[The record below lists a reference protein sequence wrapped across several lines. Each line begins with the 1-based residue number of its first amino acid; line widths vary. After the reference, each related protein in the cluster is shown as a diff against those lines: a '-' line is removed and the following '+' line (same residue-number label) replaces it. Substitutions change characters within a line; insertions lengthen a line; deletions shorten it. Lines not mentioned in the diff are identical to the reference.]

1 MATDFLTEL
10 DVAGY
15 EKVVRFDRPEV
26 GLTGFI
32 SVHSTTL
39 GPSAGGFRIYPYQSE
54 QAALTDA
61 LRLSRG
67 MTYKNAAADLPLGG
81 GKAVAIADPA
91 TAKTPGF
98 LRAFGEAVDSL
109 GGDYWTAEDMG
120 VTAAD
125 MAVVREA
132 TPHVAGLAD
141 GAYASGDPSPVT
153 ARGVYNALRI
163 AVERRLGRTSL
174 DGLTVALQGLGH
186 VGAYLA
192 ATLHGEGARLV
203 VTDVDAARL
212 ERAKRGLGAEVVGL
226 DEIYDV
232 PADVFAPCA
241 VGAILNDETIPRLQA
256 SVVAGAANNQ
266 LAEPRHGAALRDR
279 GVLYAPDYVA
289 NGGGIINVAAEIARI
304 SNRGPWVEAKLQALG
319 DTLRGVFDLADRKGV
334 SPADAADEFVEAR
347 LAARAAKTKPNAAA

>member
-1 MATDFLTEL
+1 MLTEI
-10 DVAGY
+10 DAPGY
-15 EKVVRFDRPEV
+15 ERVVRIDRPDA

-32 SVHSTTL
+32 AVHSTLL
-39 GPSAGGFRIYPYQSE
+39 GPSAGGFRIYPYASE
-54 QAALTDA
+54 DAALTDA

-91 TAKTPGF
+91 TAKTPAF
-98 LRAFGEAVDSL
+98 LHAFGEAVAALD
-109 GGDYWTAEDMG
+109 GAYWTAEDMG

-125 MAVVREA
+125 MAIVRER
-132 TPHVAGLAD
+132 TDHVAGLPD
-141 GAYASGDPSPVT
+141 GAHASGDPSPVT
-153 ARGVYNALRI
+153 ARGVFNALKISVR
-163 AVERRLGRTSL
+163 RRLGADRL

-203 VTDVDAARL
+203 VTDVDAERL
-212 ERAKRGLGAEVVGL
+212 ERARRGLGATVVGP

-232 PADVFAPCA
+232 EADVFAPCA
-241 VGAILNDETIPRLQA
+241 VGAILNDETIPRLKA
-256 SVVAGAANNQ
+256 RVVAGAANNQ
-266 LAEPRHGAALRDR
+266 LAEARHGAALRAK
-279 GVLYAPDYVA
+279 GILYAPDYVA

-304 SNRGPWVEAKLQALG
+304 RNRGPWVEGKLKALG
-319 DTLRGVFDLADRKGV
+319 DTLTGVFDLADRKGI

-347 LAARAAKTKPNAAA
+347 LAERARKAKSGAAA